1 MRKLPREM
9 QPGGMLDLSTIRGN
23 LLTVLFVI
31 LCCIIMWNLHH
42 ITFWLN
48 SLVGITIVDM
58 GDDAIRVRRF
68 WAGIMAGVM
77 LLIGV
82 GNSLRI
88 YCVRRRA
95 VNSSKGQWYDN
106 AELRKKDLFDEDD
119 VEN

>member
-1 MRKLPREM
+1 
-9 QPGGMLDLSTIRGN
+9 
-23 LLTVLFVI
+23 
-31 LCCIIMWNLHH
+31 
-42 ITFWLN
+42 
-48 SLVGITIVDM
+48 
-58 GDDAIRVRRF
+58 
-68 WAGIMAGVM
+68 MAGVM